1 MKTGKIFVIFIFML
15 TAIMLF
21 GCTTDTGD
29 KTSGSLQGI
38 DYMSAL
44 GTEVKNIAVIDR
56 LKVKEGLTLGEAL
69 EMFGKPRVSE
79 TSSDYPLVFSWA
91 AADGELL
98 YIVFET
104 ENREKFFDDLNSGK
118 YILPTESRETTEVG
132 IPFATENETKV
143 FGNWIRNHKAVSA
156 YTVKDGQK
164 SILFDSKHAE

>member
-29 KTSGSLQGI
+29 KTSGSLKGI

-44 GTEVKNIAVIDR
+44 GAEVKDIAVIDR
-56 LKVKEGLTLGEAL
+56 QKVKEGLTLGEAL

-164 SILFDSKHAE
+164 SILFDSKQDN